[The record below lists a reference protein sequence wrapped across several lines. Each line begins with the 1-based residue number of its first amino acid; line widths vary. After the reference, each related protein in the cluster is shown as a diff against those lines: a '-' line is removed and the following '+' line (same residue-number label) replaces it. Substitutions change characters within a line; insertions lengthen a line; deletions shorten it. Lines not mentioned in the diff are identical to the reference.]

1 MSASLLIQ
9 KRYLVAKVLATLL
22 SLVFAFL
29 YSRELGIV
37 NRSILIYVFT
47 LSSLTWIILTSGST
61 LTLRKLRPSKESREF
76 ESFISLILV
85 ESLIGIVVLTIGL
98 LIFSNYKTT
107 IPNPLIALIYGYFLL
122 SGFAMIMVEILITY
136 LKYLFSG
143 LIELIAVGIQVS
155 LFFLIFKPLDF
166 STASKLLLSFNISY
180 LIICFWMAK
189 VILSSMGIN
198 LKITSPILFWRTTK
212 GSHLL
217 GVSLGVVD
225 RLDRFIIA
233 FYFPTGTLAQ
243 YSAMSSLISYF
254 RFIPEFFSR
263 IMISGFILPYSI
275 YRKNR
280 ILVLSFFLV
289 AVSSIVFISRIF
301 ISNFLGEEWL
311 LPVTIFIAF
320 GIQEIL
326 RGAYQISINYNS
338 KLNLSFSTSFIPI
351 ILLCLTLILSSL
363 AVDLF
368 GLIGIPIA
376 FSLSFVV
383 CILLASLWRK
393 SAK

>member
-9 KRYLVAKVLATLL
+9 KRYLAAKVLATLL

-61 LTLRKLRPSKESREF
+61 LTLRKLRPAKESREF
-76 ESFISLILV
+76 GSFISLILV
-85 ESLIGIVVLTIGL
+85 ETLIGILVLTIGL

-107 IPNPLIALIYGYFLL
+107 IPGPLLVLIYGYFFL
-122 SGFAMIMVEILITY
+122 SGFAMILVEILITY

-143 LIELIAVGIQVS
+143 LIELIAVGIQMS
-155 LFFLIFKPLDF
+155 LFFLIFKLLDF

-189 VILSSMGIN
+189 VILSSMGPNFTIN
-198 LKITSPILFWRTTK
+198 SPVLFWRSTK

-233 FYFPTGTLAQ
+233 FYFPTGTLAK

-263 IMISGFILPYSI
+263 IMISGFILPYSVF
-275 YRKNR
+275 RKNR
-280 ILVLSFFLV
+280 ILVLSVFLM
-289 AVSSIVFISRIF
+289 AISSIVLVSRIF
-301 ISNFLGEEWL
+301 ISSFLGEEWL

-338 KLNLSFSTSFIPI
+338 KLNLSFSTSLIPV
-351 ILLCLTLILSSL
+351 ILLGLTLILSSL
-363 AVDLF
+363 TVGVF

-376 FSLSFVV
+376 FSLAYAVS
-383 CILLASLWRK
+383 ILLATLWRIN
-393 SAK
+393 AR

>member
-1 MSASLLIQ
+1 MPASLLIQ
-9 KRYLVAKVLATLL
+9 KRYLAAKVLATLL

-61 LTLRKLRPSKESREF
+61 LTLRKLRPAKESREF
-76 ESFISLILV
+76 GSFISLIMV
-85 ESLIGIVVLTIGL
+85 ETLIGILVLTIGL

-122 SGFAMIMVEILITY
+122 SGFAMIMVEILISY

-143 LIELIAVGIQVS
+143 LNELIAVGIQIS
-155 LFFLIFKPLDF
+155 LFFVILRPLDF

-189 VILSSMGIN
+189 VILSSMGMN
-198 LKITSPILFWRTTK
+198 FKITSPNLFWRTTK

-233 FYFPTGTLAQ
+233 FYFPTGTLAK

-280 ILVLSFFLV
+280 VLVLTIFLV
-289 AVSSIVFISRIF
+289 AVSSIVFASRIF

-311 LPVTIFIAF
+311 LPVTVFIAF

-326 RGAYQISINYNS
+326 RGAYQISLNYNS
-338 KLNLSFSTSFIPI
+338 KLNLSFSTSFIPV
-351 ILLCLTLILSSL
+351 ILLSLTLILSSL
-363 AVDLF
+363 TVDHF

-376 FSLSFVV
+376 FSLAFVV
-383 CILLASLWRK
+383 SILLASLWRK

>member
-9 KRYLVAKVLATLL
+9 KRYLAAKVLATLL

-61 LTLRKLRPSKESREF
+61 LTLRKSRPAKESREF
-76 ESFISLILV
+76 SSFISLILM
-85 ESLIGIVVLTIGL
+85 ETLIGILVLTIGL
-98 LIFSNYKTT
+98 LIFSTYKAT
-107 IPNPLIALIYGYFLL
+107 IPSPLIALIYAYFLL
-122 SGFAMIMVEILITY
+122 SGFAMIMIEILITY

-143 LIELIAVGIQVS
+143 VIELIAVGIQIS

-180 LIICFWMAK
+180 LIICFGMAK
-189 VILSSMGIN
+189 VILSSMGVN
-198 LKITSPILFWRTTK
+198 FKIASPILFWRTTK

-233 FYFPTGTLAQ
+233 FYFPTGTLAK

-275 YRKNR
+275 ARKNR
-280 ILVLSFFLV
+280 MLVLSVFLL
-289 AVSSIVFISRIF
+289 AVSSIIFVSRIF

-311 LPVTIFIAF
+311 LPLTIFIAF

-326 RGAYQISINYNS
+326 RGAYQISLNYNS

-351 ILLCLTLILSSL
+351 VLLSLTLILSSL
-363 AVDLF
+363 TVDLF

-376 FSLSFVV
+376 FSLAFVV
-383 CILLASLWRK
+383 SILLASLWRK
-393 SAK
+393 SVK

>member
-61 LTLRKLRPSKESREF
+61 LTLRKLRPPKESREF
-76 ESFISLILV
+76 GSFITLV
-85 ESLIGIVVLTIGL
+85 MIESLVGILVLTIGL
-98 LIFSNYKTT
+98 LIFSNYKTA
-107 IPNPLIALIYGYFLL
+107 IPNPLIVLIYGYFLL

-180 LIICFWMAK
+180 LVICFWMAK
-189 VILSSMGIN
+189 VILSSMDIN

-338 KLNLSFSTSFIPI
+338 KLNLSFSTSFIPVV
-351 ILLCLTLILSSL
+351 LLCLTLILSSL
-363 AVDLF
+363 TVDLF